1 MDQLAKDHK
10 LRPSNHKGAP
20 NLRYWLY
27 LCIFNHVM
35 CVCILLLINVQ
46 TCTAENLLN
55 RNGDS
60 KGPGYAARM
69 LNAGNLTRDPA
80 DPLKRPNTA
89 QPYSLH
95 QQKRRL
101 PGILNKY

>member
-1 MDQLAKDHK
+1 MSSRGHTVLWRTFFPVLH
-10 LRPSNHKGAP
+10 R
-20 NLRYWLY
+20 
-27 LCIFNHVM
+27 
-35 CVCILLLINVQ
+35 LINVQ

-101 PGILNKY
+101 PGIFYKYQFTDF